1 VQGRSPAGTVT
12 DTHFDSSR
20 NTVVQ
25 VVGSRRWILNP
36 PEECHDSY
44 LLGYSHPSYR
54 HSSFDWARPVDLEK
68 YPLFAKAVGTE
79 VVLTEV
85 SRMYMEYPD

>member
-1 VQGRSPAGTVT
+1 MPRLLLAGTII
-12 DTHFDSSR
+12 DTHFDNSR
-20 NTVVQ
+20 NIAAQ
-25 VVGSRRWILNP
+25 IVGSRRWILNP
-36 PEECHDSY
+36 PEECHNSY

-85 SRMYMEYPD
+85 RRM